1 MKEHNEILIVKLHH
15 LQDTSYFENMIL
27 SNIYYIFDSQLK
39 SHNLQTND
47 LLVNADILLTDYS
60 SVFYEF
66 LLTDRQIGFLLGDFE
81 DYSRGF
87 LMDDPLSE
95 MPGEKITSVQE
106 LFDFFDDFENG
117 IDRYKED
124 RQRIKEKV
132 FRYDDNQNCERL
144 YNWLINLKKE

>member
-1 MKEHNEILIVKLHH
+1 
-15 LQDTSYFENMIL
+15 
-27 SNIYYIFDSQLK
+27 
-39 SHNLQTND
+39 
-47 LLVNADILLTDYS
+47 
-60 SVFYEF
+60 
-66 LLTDRQIGFLLGDFE
+66 
-81 DYSRGF
+81 
-87 LMDDPLSE
+87 